1 LRAKRFFFRNSVFIL
16 AMPTEEH
23 PFYNAEIKP
32 ALVVINILLGLLL
45 PFVLVLGLLTLVV
58 KPMQLAFLPSATW
71 YETLVVTVAGV
82 GFPALILWSLF
93 ATWRYYRQEAY
104 RRAFWASLSP
114 ILFAGAMVALFGVVY
129 LVDTIILL
137 VNGG

>member
-1 LRAKRFFFRNSVFIL
+1 M
-16 AMPTEEH
+16 MPSTEH

-45 PFVLVLGLLTLVV
+45 PFVFIIGLLALVV

-82 GFPALILWSLF
+82 GFPVLITWSLF
-93 ATWRYYRQEAY
+93 ATWRSYRREEY
-104 RRAFWASLSP
+104 KRAFWVSLSP
-114 ILFAGAMVALFGVVY
+114 ILFAGAMILLFGLVY
-129 LVDTIILL
+129 LVDTVLL
-137 VNGG
+137 LWKEF